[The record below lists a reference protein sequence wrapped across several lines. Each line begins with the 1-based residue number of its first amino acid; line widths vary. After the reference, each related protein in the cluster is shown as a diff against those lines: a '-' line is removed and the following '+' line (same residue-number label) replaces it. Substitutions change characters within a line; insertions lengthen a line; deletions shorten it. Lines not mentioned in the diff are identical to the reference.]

1 MQRKNNKISKKQ
13 NSHPESLYGLKRLTK
28 SPHLSHK
35 LSKSM
40 AIIGI
45 IFVAIMLFGIGGYFY
60 ITSKASN
67 KNNDNYKNNINDA
80 LNAVGASGGVSN
92 ISKTAKIE
100 SSLGFS
106 LKFDPSTTNAQA
118 EVTDAS
124 STEKYITG
132 NVYEGDDALEKR
144 PYSIVKLRLKKRTTD
159 LAFAEPEVVILTNIR
174 KSYWDSALPGEQ
186 KIDTLIRKNSAGKAS
201 YIGYI
206 GSKPEDISINGNNY
220 KKITYTKSVKYDQA
234 TVNSS
239 FIVYLT
245 VQNDRPYTI
254 NINGITSNNIDEI
267 NVLNSIIS
275 TIKYENFDSSQLSFK
290 QGLQRVLAAVTGD
303 TLDKEYSNTP
313 FDIDPESVFKVILKN
328 QPSVVRIA
336 AIGCVDIE
344 LPAILSQN
352 STTLKGACQGGIGSG
367 SIVSEDGYI
376 ATNGHVVDIP
386 KDYLSAYVTNS
397 ITVEQSQA
405 RFNDI
410 PEYLIKEGL
419 LSKQAYTNLFNDYE
433 SKKIDGYQL
442 LSAFMQL
449 VPKNVKI
456 SNDETKYYVQTSTKA
471 MKLDNVNNRLVV
483 KSDSTI
489 KVAKFISKDFENP
502 NGEVGLSE
510 DTKGTDVAL
519 LKIEGKYPST
529 KLGSIKSISN
539 GSEIT
544 AIGFPGFVDD
554 GLATKSD
561 KTKPTITQGKV
572 TEIGTIDSKNLIA
585 TSVPISA
592 GNSGGPAFNKD
603 GSQIGLNTYGTV
615 KCPDGKCFGDG
626 IVRDIADL
634 TQLAD
639 KNNIK
644 LSETSSISSEWA
656 KGLDAYLASNF
667 KGAVKSFNTVQI
679 EYPALYLAASME
691 KLSQSKV
698 GSPGDKSSEFE
709 SASNL
714 KIIGLIAGVI
724 VIFSGSTL
732 GFFLLRGSHKKN
744 KQLNSQAQE
753 PGQQVQAT
761 TMQVPQPT
769 ATVNPNNLPPNTPTN
784 TPTNIPPSAPPST
797 PS

>member
-1 MQRKNNKISKKQ
+1 MQRNNNKRSKKQ

-40 AIIGI
+40 AIVGI
-45 IFVAIMLFGIGGYFY
+45 IFVVIMLFGIGGYFY
-60 ITSKASN
+60 ITSKTSN

-80 LNAVGASGGVSN
+80 LNEVGVSSGVSN
-92 ISKTAKIE
+92 ISKSAKIE

-106 LKFDPSTTNAQA
+106 LKFDPSTTNVQAQ
-118 EVTDAS
+118 VTDPS
-124 STEKYITG
+124 STAKYITWDE
-132 NVYEGDDALEKR
+132 YEGDDALEKR
-144 PYSIVKLRLKKRTTD
+144 PYSLVKLRLKKRTTE
-159 LAFAEPEVVILTNIR
+159 LAFAQPEVVILTNIR

-186 KIDTLIRKNSAGKAS
+186 KIDTLIRKNSEGKTS
-201 YIGYI
+201 YIGYAA
-206 GSKPEDISINGNNY
+206 SKPEDISINGNNY
-220 KKITYTKSVKYDQA
+220 KKITYTNLVKYDQA
-234 TVNSS
+234 TVTKS

-254 NINGITSNNIDEI
+254 SINGIASNNIDEI

-336 AIGCVDIE
+336 TIACADIE

-352 STTLKGACQGGIGSG
+352 STTLKGACVAGTGSG
-367 SIVSEDGYI
+367 SIVTEDGYI
-376 ATNGHVVDIP
+376 ATNGHVVDVP
-386 KDYLSAYVTNS
+386 KDYLPAYVGNS
-397 ITVEQSQA
+397 MTVEQSQA
-405 RFNDI
+405 RFNEI
-410 PEYLIKEGL
+410 SEYLVKEGL
-419 LSKQAYTNLFNDYE
+419 LSKQAYTNLFKDYD

-442 LSAFMQL
+442 ISAFMQL
-449 VPKNVKI
+449 VPKNVKL
-456 SNDETKYYVQTSTKA
+456 SNDETKHYAQTSTKA
-471 MKLDNVNNRLVV
+471 MKLETVNNRLVV

-489 KVAKFISKDFENP
+489 KEAKYIGQDFQN
-502 NGEVGLSE
+502 NGGVVGLTPDS
-510 DTKGTDVAL
+510 KGTDVAL

-529 KLGSIKSISN
+529 KLGSIKSVSN

-544 AIGFPGFVDD
+544 AIGYPVFVDD
-554 GLATKSD
+554 GLTTKSD

-572 TEIGTIDSKNLIA
+572 IEIGTIDSKNLIA

-603 GSQIGLNTYGTV
+603 GSQIGLNTYGNI
-615 KCPDGKCFGDG
+615 KCPDANCFGDG

-634 TQLAD
+634 TQLAE

-656 KGLDAYLASNF
+656 KGLDAYLLSNF
-667 KGAVKSFNTVQI
+667 KGAVKSFNTVQK

-744 KQLNSQAQE
+744 KQLNAQAQV
-753 PGQQVQAT
+753 PGQQAQAT
-761 TMQVPQPT
+761 TAQVPQPNPS
-769 ATVNPNNLPPNTPTN
+769 ANPNNLPPSP
-784 TPTNIPPSAPPST
+784 PTNIPPST

>member
-1 MQRKNNKISKKQ
+1 MQRNNNKRSKKQ

-40 AIIGI
+40 AIVGI
-45 IFVAIMLFGIGGYFY
+45 IFVVIMLFGIGGYFY
-60 ITSKASN
+60 ITSKTSN

-80 LNAVGASGGVSN
+80 LNEVGVSSDVSN
-92 ISKTAKIE
+92 ISKSAKIE

-106 LKFDPSTTNAQA
+106 LKFDPSTTNVQA

-124 STEKYITG
+124 STAKYITG
-132 NVYEGDDALEKR
+132 NTYEGDDALEKR
-144 PYSIVKLRLKKRTTD
+144 PYSIVKLRLKKNTSEF
-159 LAFAEPEVVILTNIR
+159 AFAQPEVVILTNIR
-174 KSYWDSALPGEQ
+174 KSYWDSAQPGEQ
-186 KIDTLIRKNSAGKAS
+186 KIDTLIRKNSE
-201 YIGYI
+201 GYKDSNS
-206 GSKPEDISINGNNY
+206 GYAASKPEDISINGNNY
-220 KKITYTKSVKYDQA
+220 KKITYTNLVKYDQA
-234 TVNSS
+234 TVTKS

-254 NINGITSNNIDEI
+254 RINGITSNNIDEI

-336 AIGCVDIE
+336 TIACADIE

-352 STTLKGACQGGIGSG
+352 STTLKGACVAGTGSG

-376 ATNGHVVDIP
+376 ATNGHVVDVP
-386 KDYLSAYVTNS
+386 KDYLPAYVGNS
-397 ITVEQSQA
+397 MTVEQSQA
-405 RFNDI
+405 RFNEI
-410 PEYLIKEGL
+410 SEYLVKEGL

-442 LSAFMQL
+442 LNAFMQL

-456 SNDETKYYVQTSTKA
+456 SNDETKHYAQTSTKA
-471 MKLDNVNNRLVV
+471 MKLETVNNRLVV

-489 KVAKFISKDFENP
+489 KEAKYIGQDFQN
-502 NGEVGLSE
+502 NGGVVGLTPDS
-510 DTKGTDVAL
+510 KGTDVAL

-529 KLGSIKSISN
+529 KLGSIKSVSN

-544 AIGFPGFVDD
+544 AIGYPVFVDN
-554 GLATKSD
+554 GLTTKSD

-572 TEIGTIDSKNLIA
+572 IEIGTIDSKNLIA
-585 TSVPISA
+585 TSVPISG

-603 GSQIGLNTYGTV
+603 GSQIGLNTYGNI
-615 KCPDGKCFGDG
+615 KCPDANCFGDG

-634 TQLAD
+634 TQLAE

-656 KGLDAYLASNF
+656 KGLDAYLLSNF
-667 KGAVKSFNTVQI
+667 KGAVKSFNTVQKD
-679 EYPALYLAASME
+679 YPALYLAASME

-744 KQLNSQAQE
+744 KQLNAQAQV
-753 PGQQVQAT
+753 PGQQAQAT
-761 TMQVPQPT
+761 TAQVPQPNQS
-769 ATVNPNNLPPNTPTN
+769 ANPNNLPPSP
-784 TPTNIPPSAPPST
+784 PTNIPPST